1 MVNIYSDCWIMN
13 LLLVLCKYKDLSGS
27 CFLKYY
33 SLLCLLSISK
43 SEYIKSN
50 FAYLVKS
57 IYRMKL
63 SLFLQNIQNVSEL
76 KKNYRLEEKE
86 TYIYMKNVY
95 LLQF

>member
-1 MVNIYSDCWIMN
+1 MMN

-27 CFLKYY
+27 CLSKYY

-50 FAYLVKS
+50 FAHLVKKKY
-57 IYRMKL
+57 IECNYHYFFKMYKM
-63 SLFLQNIQNVSEL
+63 FQTL
-76 KKNYRLEEKE
+76 KKNYRLEKKE